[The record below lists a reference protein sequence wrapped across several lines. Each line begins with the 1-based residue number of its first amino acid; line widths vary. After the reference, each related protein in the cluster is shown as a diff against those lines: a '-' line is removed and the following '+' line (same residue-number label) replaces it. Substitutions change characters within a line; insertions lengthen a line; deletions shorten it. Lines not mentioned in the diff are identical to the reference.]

1 MSKGKRHGHKKGRI
15 SRIKSHRS
23 SEVYDP
29 EKARL
34 KLTKVMS
41 RIQRQ
46 KEKKLQE
53 IALLDIYQ
61 NQLATLCA
69 SVDVLDGQTVHEEF
83 GKIALEFKRSRK
95 GFKKTQSRQRRKWN
109 NTAKRCRKEMKGLMK
124 QIKKKEKGIR
134 KAAKKS
140 LKQER
145 KQLKKEMKRKLEAAR
160 FTQLPA
166 ADSVK
171 GDLHI
176 HVDGY
181 NLIGC
186 DPQCRKGMRK
196 GMKKSRQRLVNML
209 QNFMD
214 TFPDMKLGYGIRIT
228 LWFDGR
234 GADEQ
239 CGDIAVKFGGGV
251 IVDDHL
257 AQLGIQDDTLLII
270 TSDRKLTVRL
280 HDNGV
285 GVMKSGRFY
294 KRYLVNSMANTV
306 KDKMD
311 VDQDDEQKQDVADQ
325 PDMISDDF
333 VQVIAG
339 KMDCGQNGE
348 EEDSLDTPGA
358 MSGSNEETE
367 DVCPDEM
374 EGNFHEYTSPIGPG
388 AVDDQGDG
396 EDSDFMEIFGDEVE
410 DPEMSMEMIE

>member
-69 SVDVLDGQTVHEEF
+69 SVDVLDGQTVSEEF

-95 GFKKTQSRQRRKWN
+95 GFKKTQSKQRRKWN
-109 NTAKRCRKEMKGLMK
+109 HRAKRCRKEMKGVMK
-124 QIKKKEKGIR
+124 LIKKKEMCMR
-134 KAAKKS
+134 KAAKQS
-140 LKQER
+140 LKLER
-145 KQLKKEMKRKLEAAR
+145 KQMKREMKRKLEAAR
-160 FTQLPA
+160 LTQLP

-196 GMKKSRQRLVNML
+196 GMKQSRLRLVGML
-209 QNFMD
+209 QKFVD
-214 TFPDMKLGYGIRIT
+214 TLGDLDLGYNIRVT
-228 LWFDGR
+228 LWFDGH
-234 GADEQ
+234 GAD
-239 CGDIAVKFGGGV
+239 
-251 IVDDHL
+251 
-257 AQLGIQDDTLLII
+257 
-270 TSDRKLTVRL
+270 
-280 HDNGV
+280 
-285 GVMKSGRFY
+285 
-294 KRYLVNSMANTV
+294 
-306 KDKMD
+306 
-311 VDQDDEQKQDVADQ
+311 
-325 PDMISDDF
+325 
-333 VQVIAG
+333 
-339 KMDCGQNGE
+339 
-348 EEDSLDTPGA
+348 
-358 MSGSNEETE
+358 
-367 DVCPDEM
+367 
-374 EGNFHEYTSPIGPG
+374 
-388 AVDDQGDG
+388 
-396 EDSDFMEIFGDEVE
+396 
-410 DPEMSMEMIE
+410 